1 MPERGFLYYARQRQ
15 SARERFFLAAAVENS
30 GAPLLKWS
38 AAVAKIFP
46 RARNFPNVRGGIT
59 AVPQGISDILRLF
72 FGRILPPEIF
82 PDFIPRALKIKCF
95 RQMRAVFSMRG
106 GFSPRAVGAQRGVT
120 PRRAAIPAQRR
131 LSAPAFKKK
140 RMSGLQ
146 KKARTTSAPF
156 CLPPFSLLEPE
167 AGEYEVKQRAYRE
180 HRGSADFRPR

>member
-46 RARNFPNVRGGIT
+46 RARNFSECPRRNHGSP
-59 AVPQGISDILRLF
+59 AGISDILRLF

-146 KKARTTSAPF
+146 KK
-156 CLPPFSLLEPE
+156 
-167 AGEYEVKQRAYRE
+167 
-180 HRGSADFRPR
+180 SADNVRALLFASVFAVRTRGRRI